1 MAPFRIL
8 KQIKVMKEEI
18 KPALLKSQVRTNV
31 ETVINILKYIEVDE
45 ETMQY
50 ILEKVGMEDHA
61 TSMANHLEWKR
72 KC

>member
-1 MAPFRIL
+1 
-8 KQIKVMKEEI
+8 MKEEI

-50 ILEKVGMEDHA
+50 ILEQVGMEDHA
-61 TSMANHLEWKR
+61 TSMANHLAYGSFSYIKVNKGYEK
-72 KC
+72 KI

>member
-1 MAPFRIL
+1 M
-8 KQIKVMKEEI
+8 QEEI
-18 KPALLKSQVRTNV
+18 KPALLKSQVSTNV

-50 ILEKVGMEDHA
+50 ILEQVGMEDA
-61 TSMANHLEWKR
+61 AMAMSIDLAWKR